1 VVRLSWRRR
10 PDQPTPERSSTS
22 QVDARPEVIPVTD
35 KVTRA
40 TVPDIVARVQRA
52 ATSGDVVVDLT
63 GISGF
68 DSDGAAELVRVQEA
82 YAAGR
87 VTLVGLRQATA
98 RLMGTE
104 VVAASSP
111 PRSWE
116 PWVVRRLRAIVVVQS
131 DGDGAASTDDLEPV
145 LTSAMEEEVGIVV
158 VDLRYAIL
166 TTTGIDVIAFASS
179 TAALRGQELLIV
191 NADAEAAEQL
201 RRAGLSATTYV
212 APEPLPDS

>member
-10 PDQPTPERSSTS
+10 PDQPAPEHSPTR
-22 QVDARPEVIPVTD
+22 QADARPEVIPVRD
-35 KVTRA
+35 QVTRA
-40 TVPDIVARVQRA
+40 TVPEIVARVERA
-52 ATSGDVVVDLT
+52 ATTGDVVVDLT

-68 DSDGAAELVRVQEA
+68 DTDGAAELMRVQEA
-82 YAAGR
+82 YTAGR

-98 RLMGTE
+98 RLIGTDA
-104 VVAASSP
+104 VAAP
-111 PRSWE
+111 PEQRSWE
-116 PWVVRRLRAIVVVQS
+116 PWVLRRLRAIVVVQS
-131 DGDGAASTDDLEPV
+131 DGDGAASTDDLEPI

-166 TTTGIDVIAFASS
+166 TTAGVDVIAFASS

-191 NADAEAAEQL
+191 NADAEAAERL